1 MNNNFQQII
10 LETGDIKGQKN
21 KEFFYEDKEMIKNFN
36 GDIRVKKISLYQN
49 TNSKN
54 YKLFLKKPRNLNEYL
69 SFFGKIFANKYFST
83 KDKNKIYLKN
93 II

>member
-36 GDIRVKKISLYQN
+36 GDIRVKKFLYIKTLIQ
-49 TNSKN
+49 
-54 YKLFLKKPRNLNEYL
+54 KL
-69 SFFGKIFANKYFST
+69 
-83 KDKNKIYLKN
+83 
-93 II
+93 